1 MKAIYATASLI
12 HDIQNNEYNLPEGTI
27 ILLERYSI
35 LLQKKPVQSEELNR
49 QACATFKIGLI
60 ACQSVVSFAVCH
72 RS

>member
-35 LLQKKPVQSEELNR
+35 LLQKKTDSIRRIEPAGGIWSFSKHLHVQLSR
-49 QACATFKIGLI
+49 
-60 ACQSVVSFAVCH
+60 
-72 RS
+72 